1 MSGLFLDQL
10 GQMTAAFDHFY
21 LPKFHKAGFVAPNVN
36 DIIPGHHSAGGFVFD
51 PKPGLY
57 ENVFV
62 LDFKSLYP
70 SIIQTF
76 KIDPLSRLLSN
87 QHPLN
92 TPVNIKFSRE
102 ASYSAQFY

>member
-1 MSGLFLDQL
+1 
-10 GQMTAAFDHFY
+10 MTAAFDHFY

-36 DIIPGHHSAGGFVFD
+36 DIKAQGHSAGGFVFD

-87 QHPLN
+87 EPA
-92 TPVNIKFSRE
+92 IKYSRK
-102 ASYSAQFY
+102 Y